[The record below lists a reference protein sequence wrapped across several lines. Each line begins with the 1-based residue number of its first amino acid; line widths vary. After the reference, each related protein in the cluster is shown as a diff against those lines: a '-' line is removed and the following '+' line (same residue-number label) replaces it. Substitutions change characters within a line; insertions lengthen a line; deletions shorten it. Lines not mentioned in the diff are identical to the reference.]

1 MRASALWAL
10 MYQTPLVIMMMTRS
24 GERFEHVPE
33 KYKMRLG
40 DAINIL
46 RREVD
51 IDIPKE
57 DEVLLKEPLLLS
69 SAL

>member
-1 MRASALWAL
+1 
-10 MYQTPLVIMMMTRS
+10 
-24 GERFEHVPE
+24 
-33 KYKMRLG
+33 MRLG

-51 IDIPKE
+51 IDVPKE
-57 DEVLLKEPLLLS
+57 DEVLLKEPLSLS